1 MSLLSISSCDCN
13 HLKIGNPVACRLGM
27 KTVVFAFAVAGMSLW
42 GQSANRAI
50 PAPGAAP
57 ARPSNKGLLGVF
69 SPADPNTT
77 LNAPERFNLYMIN
90 TIGPGAIL
98 GEAASA
104 GISQARNSP
113 WEWGQG
119 AGAWGHR
126 FGNNMAYNG
135 VRQTISYGVSEIVHE
150 DNRYFASN
158 KPTVP
163 GRIGYVLISPVT
175 ARRRDGRRAFSISAF
190 SGLVGASTIS
200 LAWRPQSMRSGGN
213 VARNFMFSYAGTA
226 GINAFREFA
235 IRHFRK

>member
-1 MSLLSISSCDCN
+1 
-13 HLKIGNPVACRLGM
+13 
-27 KTVVFAFAVAGMSLW
+27 
-42 GQSANRAI
+42 
-50 PAPGAAP
+50 
-57 ARPSNKGLLGVF
+57 
-69 SPADPNTT
+69 
-77 LNAPERFNLYMIN
+77 MIN

-150 DNRYFASN
+150 DNRYFASS
-158 KPTVP
+158 KPTAP
-163 GRIGYVLISPVT
+163 GRIGYVLVSPVR
-175 ARRRDGRRAFSISAF
+175 ARRRDGRRAFSVSAF

-213 VARNFMFSYAGTA
+213 VARNFMFSYAGTT
-226 GINAFREFA
+226 GINAFREFVV
-235 IRHFRK
+235 RHFRK

>member
-1 MSLLSISSCDCN
+1 MTTLLF
-13 HLKIGNPVACRLGM
+13 AC
-27 KTVVFAFAVAGMSLW
+27 AFAGMSLW
-42 GQSANRAI
+42 GQSANRVI
-50 PAPGAAP
+50 PAPGASP
-57 ARPSNKGLLGVF
+57 ARQPSNKGLLGLL
-69 SPADPNTT
+69 SPADPKPT
-77 LNAPERFNLYMIN
+77 LNARERFNLYVFN

-98 GEAASA
+98 GEAATA
-104 GISQARNSP
+104 GISQARNIP

-150 DNRYFASN
+150 DNRYFGSN

-175 ARRRDGRRAFSISAF
+175 ARRRDGQRAFSISAF

-226 GINAFREFA
+226 GVNAFREFV

>member
-1 MSLLSISSCDCN
+1 
-13 HLKIGNPVACRLGM
+13 M
-27 KTVVFAFAVAGMSLW
+27 KTVLFAFAVAAMSLW
-42 GQSANRAI
+42 GQTANRAI
-50 PAPGAAP
+50 LAPGAAP

-98 GEAASA
+98 GEAAGA

-126 FGNNMAYNG
+126 FGDNMAYNG
-135 VRQTISYGVSEIVHE
+135 VHQTIPYGVSEMVHE

-158 KPTVP
+158 KSTVR
-163 GRIGYVLISPVT
+163 GRIGYVLVSPVR
-175 ARRRDGRRAFSISAF
+175 ARRRDGRRAFSVSAF

-200 LAWRPQSMRSGGN
+200 LAWRPQSLRSGGN

-226 GINAFREFA
+226 GINAFREFVV
-235 IRHFRK
+235 RHFRK